1 MCSTHRIQSFGWQ
14 NGERV
19 QDSHWVELP
28 RSWKVNGVTFVCFH
42 FRTGAIIYHEA
53 THNTITLFNVYCRSG
68 IFTPKI
74 NTTVVVTVECKQI
87 QCSSNSEKK
96 NVLFISQ
103 FVEHFD
109 FADCGQPQMAIG
121 QGHPDALAQY
131 TARFSATHVDIVGCV
146 LNVCVLILVL
156 IYWYLTAKCRSSLT
170 SFCSKCQNLSII
182 DRRQLQQMCIVFNF
196 KHIAAQRTSNVHQ
209 IQFILFFRFM
219 TSTLIRPSAENIVEK
234 WNVGRLPRQQQHRRR
249 RWC

>member
-1 MCSTHRIQSFGWQ
+1 MKPHTTQSHYSMFIVEAVFLLRKSIRLWSSQLNVNRFSAAAIQRKKCS
-14 NGERV
+14 
-19 QDSHWVELP
+19 L
-28 RSWKVNGVTFVCFH
+28 
-42 FRTGAIIYHEA
+42 
-53 THNTITLFNVYCRSG
+53 
-68 IFTPKI
+68 
-74 NTTVVVTVECKQI
+74 
-87 QCSSNSEKK
+87 
-96 NVLFISQ
+96 

-234 WNVGRLPRQQQHRRR
+234 
-249 RWC
+249 

>member
-1 MCSTHRIQSFGWQ
+1 MFIVEAVFLLRKSIRLWSSQLNVNRFSAAAIQRKKCS
-14 NGERV
+14 
-19 QDSHWVELP
+19 L
-28 RSWKVNGVTFVCFH
+28 
-42 FRTGAIIYHEA
+42 
-53 THNTITLFNVYCRSG
+53 
-68 IFTPKI
+68 
-74 NTTVVVTVECKQI
+74 
-87 QCSSNSEKK
+87 
-96 NVLFISQ
+96 

-196 KHIAAQRTSNVHQ
+196 SMFLPNVERAPNSIHFVLSLHDIHTYSAIRWEYCRKMKRWKVAKTAAAQDETMMLIGLTSSYSHHS
-209 IQFILFFRFM
+209 
-219 TSTLIRPSAENIVEK
+219 STPVITKSNCNPAP
-234 WNVGRLPRQQQHRRR
+234 GTAAGA
-249 RWC
+249 